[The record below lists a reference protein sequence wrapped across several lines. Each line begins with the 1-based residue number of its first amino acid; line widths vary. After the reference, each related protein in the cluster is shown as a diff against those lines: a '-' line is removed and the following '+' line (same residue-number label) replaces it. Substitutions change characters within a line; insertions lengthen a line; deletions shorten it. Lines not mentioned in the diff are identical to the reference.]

1 MPEKTA
7 LQTAQQFQIDASKT
21 GFEWDHIDQLFE
33 KLQEEIEELR
43 QGIKNNDI
51 PNIEEELGD
60 MLFVVTNLAKNLG
73 CDAETSLRNANTKFE
88 RRYNGMF
95 DLFRTTYPNKAS
107 SELTLEQWDELWE
120 QQKKKERQ
128 QKSI

>member
-33 KLQEEIEELR
+33 KLEEEIEELR

-60 MLFVVTNLAKNLG
+60 MLFVVTNLAKNLD
-73 CDAETSLRNANTKFE
+73 CDAETVLRNANTKFE

-95 DLFRTTYPNKAS
+95 DLFRATYPNKDS

-120 QQKKKERQ
+120 QQKKKER
-128 QKSI
+128 